1 MRGQLALSPMAGTG
15 KLSMAEW
22 TSAILK
28 GPCPKCPSA
37 QVRGACSGVGCWGQ
51 LLGTVLRSSQVTAV
65 LDSHVLGKGGR
76 TRSTVP
82 LLGLKNSDQA
92 QVGSKERSFELD
104 DRFKYCNGVHLN
116 TILTTYLLSTYCVP
130 RDWYYYTHLQ
140 RRGLTERG

>member
-1 MRGQLALSPMAGTG
+1 MAGMGQVVHGQVDQRHLERTLPKMSTCSGKRCLYTG
-15 KLSMAEW
+15 RES
-22 TSAILK
+22 
-28 GPCPKCPSA
+28 
-37 QVRGACSGVGCWGQ
+37 SGVGCWGQ

-104 DRFKYCNGVHLN
+104 DRFKYCNGVRLN